1 MTGAAIILFS
11 MLRQARNQ
19 IINRI
24 APRQSPIFKELKEFK
39 HVLQEHEL
47 DDERTVLNIF
57 IGNGELLWN
66 ASIDIQNLYTNIRNY
81 NEEILTV
88 PEGRICQSKAIM
100 LNTLT
105 GVLSGEK

>member
-11 MLRQARNQ
+11 MLRQVRGQ
-19 IINRI
+19 ILNGI
-24 APRQSPIFKELKEFK
+24 APRQSPLFKELKEFK

-57 IGNGELLWN
+57 IGEWD
-66 ASIDIQNLYTNIRNY
+66 ASIDIQNLYKNIRNY

-88 PEGRICQSKAIM
+88 PEGRICQRKAIM
-100 LNTLT
+100 LNILT